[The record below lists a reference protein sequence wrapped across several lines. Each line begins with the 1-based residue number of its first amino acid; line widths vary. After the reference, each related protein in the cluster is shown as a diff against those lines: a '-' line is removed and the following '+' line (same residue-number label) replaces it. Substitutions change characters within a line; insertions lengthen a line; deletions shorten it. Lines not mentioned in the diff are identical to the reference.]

1 MSVSE
6 AIQVAIDG
14 AVEDAASGA
23 SGASGDTVSAA
34 NGTFAPAATKAL
46 WFPEPCVEDVRV
58 QLFGIMLDEQLKAI
72 THALQKHK
80 KTHREKS
87 TAVAYVPP
95 DYQETSCFDVHLL
108 RNDPILKLALVHEEY
123 RDLSP
128 FAKEVYEYA
137 KRTSDKM
144 PMYMHRAYEKFTE
157 TSEFVLH
164 LAGVY
169 FFVSWHT
176 DFHSDTGEIFLKQ
189 MPDMFERI
197 GFRENTD
204 ALQDVHF
211 LVEKF
216 EKGKMNMTS
225 MIDFVNKLVNNRW
238 KKVAQ
243 PYTKKQRLT

>member
-1 MSVSE
+1 MKKKIMSVSE
-6 AIQVAIDG
+6 AIQVAVDG
-14 AVEDAASGA
+14 AVEDAASNA
-23 SGASGDTVSAA
+23 SGGAASDA
-34 NGTFAPAATKAL
+34 NGVFASATTKAL
-46 WFPEPCVEDVRV
+46 WFPEPCVDDVRV
-58 QLFGIMLDEQLKAI
+58 QLFGIMLGEQLNAMS
-72 THALQKHK
+72 HAMRKHK
-80 KTHREKS
+80 KSHREKAS
-87 TAVAYVPP
+87 AVAYVPP

-108 RNDPILKLALVHEEY
+108 RRDPILKLALLHE
-123 RDLSP
+123 DFDDPSA
-128 FAKEVYEYA
+128 FAREVYEYA

-144 PMYMHRAYEKFTE
+144 PMYMHKAYEEFTKS
-157 TSEFVLH
+157 SEIVLH

-176 DFHSDTGEIFLKQ
+176 DFHGDTGEIYLRQ
-189 MPDMFERI
+189 MPDIFEHI

-243 PYTKKQRLT
+243 PYTREN